1 MVFILLCNCCSTG
14 TTLDSVSIKK
24 ASPQEFEKVS
34 EKFQNSWAKEGCP
47 SLSFVFVVRNRQLEQ
62 QWSAYNQNLLV
73 EELFHGTTLQ
83 CDITVSEIVCHD
95 KECGICGISRTGFDR
110 QYIGKNIYQRFGRG
124 FYFAPMSSKCH
135 DYTQGAHSYRAM
147 LLCDVC
153 VGEKYAMKQDDE
165 NLLNPP
171 QGYDSIYGKSGSGS
185 VLNYDEI
192 VVYNPDAI
200 LPRYILLYQK
210 DGTNKFDRN
219 LNHSELSGKINLD
232 VYVNP
237 CQSCFIVHKQKFST
251 PATGMILV
259 SYKSGKALPFRV
271 TEWLCL

>member
-14 TTLDSVSIKK
+14 TAFESVRIQK
-24 ASPQEFEKVS
+24 ASSQELEKIS

-47 SLSFVFVVRNRQLEQ
+47 SLSFVFVVSNRQLEH
-62 QWSAYNQNLLV
+62 QWSAYKQNLSV

-83 CDITVSEIVCHD
+83 CDITVSETVCND

-110 QYIGKNIYQRFGRG
+110 QYIGKNIYERFGHG

-153 VGEKYAMKQDDE
+153 VGEKYPMKQDDE

-171 QGYDSIYGKSGSGS
+171 QGYDSIYGKSGPGS

-219 LNHSELSGKINLD
+219 LNHSELSGMISLH
-232 VYVNP
+232 VYVIIDNP
-237 CQSCFIVHKQKFST
+237 VSLYTNYSCYWHDSCVLLT
-251 PATGMILV
+251 
-259 SYKSGKALPFRV
+259 RV
-271 TEWLCL
+271 ARHCLFMLLNGFACGI